1 MLLNISS
8 TIQSIDPSRW
18 FATLRWVVLD
28 GFGAPQPAPWPPWCS
43 DRRFRSLGRLQNEL
57 RLRSGGQSHGVGWV
71 GTPCWWKEA
80 SHAWRRR
87 SYVCWFIKPWTISYI
102 YIYILKYFFKYHIIH
117 IISPLINP
125 SSPKIS
131 QGKCWT
137 LTCHQIAGCWT
148 LHHRRDDPF
157 WSSVLTWT
165 SSVCSS
171 GPGDGGEVSSCICC
185 ILFGLVTKVFNK
197 FQ

>member
-1 MLLNISS
+1 MQCSAFKLLFSNPINWSQQLIRHTS
-8 TIQSIDPSRW
+8 LGK
-18 FATLRWVVLD
+18 FC
-28 GFGAPQPAPWPPWCS
+28 GFGAPQPPNHPLM
-43 DRRFRSLGRLQNEL
+43 FRSQIPESWTSSERTPPSPWRPVTWCQ
-57 RLRSGGQSHGVGWV
+57 SGGDTMLVKV
-71 GTPCWWKEA
+71 
-80 SHAWRRR
+80 SHAWRGRR
-87 SYVCWFIKPWTISYI
+87 SYVCWFIWTISYI
-102 YIYILKYFFKYHIIH
+102 FFLYH

-185 ILFGLVTKVFNK
+185 ILFGLVTKVFNQ